1 MLQRLKN
8 IYHFFVA
15 LAAVAWYRWP
25 AKKLTLIGVTGT
37 DGKTTT
43 TTLIYHLLKTAGK
56 KVAMVSSVAAY
67 IGQDKIDTGFHVT
80 SPHPWPLQKLLRRV
94 ADTGYQYL
102 VLEVTS
108 HGLDQY
114 RILGCRFYLS
124 VLTNITHEHLDYH
137 KTLEEYIR
145 AKSRLFKL
153 SQISILNQDATAY
166 GQIKKILVGQT
177 SIKTYSLKKP
187 LDKII
192 MEALNTTF
200 PARYN
205 QENALA
211 AATAA
216 ADLGL
221 TAQVIARGLRSFPG
235 VPGRL
240 ETIPNNQGLN
250 VIIDFAH
257 TPNALKAVLTELRR
271 RLHAT
276 RHAPRAKLIAVFGA
290 AGQRDYTKR
299 PIMGQVAAK
308 LTDEVVLTAEDPRT
322 EDVNAIID
330 QIAAGSPKFL
340 FHKVPDRQE
349 AINYAIIDLAQKG
362 DIVGIF
368 GKGHEASMCFGTTE
382 SPWSDPKAAKE
393 ALTKRKQS

>member
-1 MLQRLKN
+1 MLQKLKN
-8 IYHFFVA
+8 IYHFLVA

-25 AKKLTLIGVTGT
+25 ARSLTLIGVTGT

-67 IGQDKIDTGFHVT
+67 IGDQAIDTGFHVT
-80 SPHPWPLQKLLRRV
+80 SPDPWALQRLLRRV
-94 ADTGYQYL
+94 ADADYQYL

-114 RILGCRFYLS
+114 RILGCNFYLS

-137 KTLEEYIR
+137 KTLGEYIK
-145 AKSRLFKL
+145 AKARLFKL
-153 SQISILNQDATAY
+153 SRLSILNRDAAVF
-166 GQIKKILVGQT
+166 GKIKQLLIGCT
-177 SIKTYSLKKP
+177 RIKTYSLKEP

-192 MEALNTTF
+192 MAAIDTTF

-211 AATAA
+211 AASAA
-216 ADLGL
+216 LELRLNPAIIAKGL
-221 TAQVIARGLRSFPG
+221 HSFPG

-240 ETIPNNQGLN
+240 EVVPNNKGLH

-257 TPNALKAVLTELRR
+257 TPNGLKAVLTELRH
-271 RLHAT
+271 RLKPGK
-276 RHAPRAKLIAVFGA
+276 RLIAVFGA
-290 AGQRDYTKR
+290 AGLRDHTKR
-299 PIMGQVAAK
+299 PIMGQVAAQ
-308 LTDEVVLTAEDPRT
+308 LADTVILTAEDPRT
-322 EDVNAIID
+322 EDVNDIIS
-330 QIAAGSPKFL
+330 QIASGAPKFAFDQL
-340 FHKVPDRQE
+340 PNRQA
-349 AINYAIIDLAQKG
+349 AINYAIIETAKPG

-368 GKGHEASMCFGTTE
+368 GKGHEPTMCFGTTE
-382 SPWSDPKAAKE
+382 YPWSDRQAALKALAK
-393 ALTKRKQS
+393 RR